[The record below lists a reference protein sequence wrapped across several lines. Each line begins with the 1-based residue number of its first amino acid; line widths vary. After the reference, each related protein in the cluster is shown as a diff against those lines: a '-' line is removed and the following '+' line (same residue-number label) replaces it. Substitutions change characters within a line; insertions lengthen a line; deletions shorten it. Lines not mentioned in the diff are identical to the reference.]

1 MKNTT
6 AKKFK
11 YGSLSV
17 VITVVFIALII
28 GVNLIVS
35 SLDASFNLR
44 VDLTETE
51 LYSISPETDVA
62 LRAGL
67 GDNYETFKVTIKF
80 LDERDVIESKSDGAL
95 CPAACGGIRAPV
107 SEQHQ
112 RRVYRYHQK
121 SQRGREI
128 SQ

>member
-17 VITVVFIALII
+17 VFTVVFIALVI

-35 SLDASFNLR
+35 ALDTSFNLR

-62 LRAGL
+62 RGWAITTRASRSPSSFW
-67 GDNYETFKVTIKF
+67 TSAT
-80 LDERDVIESKSDGAL
+80 
-95 CPAACGGIRAPV
+95 
-107 SEQHQ
+107 
-112 RRVYRYHQK
+112 
-121 SQRGREI
+121 
-128 SQ
+128 

>member
-17 VITVVFIALII
+17 VFTVVFIALVI

-35 SLDASFNLR
+35 ALDTSFNLR

-67 GDNYETFKVTIKF
+67 GDHYESFKVTIKF
-80 LDERDVIESKSDGAL
+80 LDERDVI
-95 CPAACGGIRAPV
+95 
-107 SEQHQ
+107 
-112 RRVYRYHQK
+112 
-121 SQRGREI
+121 
-128 SQ
+128 

>member
-17 VITVVFIALII
+17 VFTVVFIALVI

-35 SLDASFNLR
+35 ALDTSFNLR

-51 LYSISPETDVA
+51 YKILRMLMQNPERIFSVEMI
-62 LRAGL
+62 
-67 GDNYETFKVTIKF
+67 YETVWGEPYYYTSNGTVMVHIRNLRTK
-80 LDERDVIESKSDGAL
+80 IEADPQNPKRVCTVWGK
-95 CPAACGGIRAPV
+95 GYRFV
-107 SEQHQ
+107 NEEQ
-112 RRVYRYHQK
+112 V
-121 SQRGREI
+121 
-128 SQ
+128 